1 MATENEAEVKVL
13 ANSGADIA
21 DFDTVSACEEG
32 AVMEVR
38 NPKTND
44 TLRHA
49 DGRPFT
55 ITFRGKDSPQFKA
68 LALAQSDRRISQNMR
83 TRAPILSAT
92 IEKDDIE
99 LIVAATLRWDIVLG
113 KNEDGSPKQPKSEPK
128 EYRAAYTKY
137 PWLKEQ
143 GDEFVGVRANF
154 IKS

>member
-1 MATENEAEVKVL
+1 MTEETNAAPVKP
-13 ANSGADIA
+13 GADIA
-21 DFDTVSACEEG
+21 DFDTVASSEEG
-32 AVMEVR
+32 AIMEVR
-38 NPKTND
+38 KPD
-44 TLRHA
+44 GSGDVFRHE

-55 ITFRGKDSPQFKA
+55 ITFRGRDSEQFRA
-68 LALAQSDRRISQNMR
+68 LARAQSDRRIAQNVR
-83 TRAPILSAT
+83 TRTPVLSAS

-99 LIVAATLRWDIVLG
+99 LIVAATLKWDIVLG
-113 KNEDGSPKQPKSEPK
+113 GKVPKSDPK